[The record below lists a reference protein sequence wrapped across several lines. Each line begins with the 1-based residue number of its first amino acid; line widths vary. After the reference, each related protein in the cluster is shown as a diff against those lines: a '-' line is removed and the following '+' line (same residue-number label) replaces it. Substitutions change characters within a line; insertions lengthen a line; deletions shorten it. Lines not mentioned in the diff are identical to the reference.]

1 MPGEAQYE
9 SDNPG
14 DKLRVNS
21 STVLNGRKKREKLAA
36 KNGLPPVI
44 QSTRDWFE
52 YGGAGSGNTLIKQ
65 ADEALNPGG
74 KNEMLALLLKSRISP
89 EIERDV
95 AWLLS
100 EAVSDG
106 DLSLSNLD
114 LHQPSIPTVFAVI
127 KVAISYAAVGK
138 GRAELVEVLRGM
150 TKPRGPF
157 NRAMG
162 RRNGYDQDGFE

>member
-1 MPGEAQYE
+1 MPP
-9 SDNPG
+9 SHD
-14 DKLRVNS
+14 
-21 STVLNGRKKREKLAA
+21 
-36 KNGLPPVI
+36 LPEII
-44 QSTRDWFE
+44 QGTRDGFLF
-52 YGGAGSGNTLIKQ
+52 GGSSGGNTLIKQ
-65 ADEALNPGG
+65 ADDALNPGG

-106 DLSLSNLD
+106 DLSLSNLE
-114 LHQPSIPTVFAVI
+114 LNQPSIPTVFAVI

-157 NRAMG
+157 NRGMRG
-162 RRNGYDQDGFE
+162 RNGYDQDGFE